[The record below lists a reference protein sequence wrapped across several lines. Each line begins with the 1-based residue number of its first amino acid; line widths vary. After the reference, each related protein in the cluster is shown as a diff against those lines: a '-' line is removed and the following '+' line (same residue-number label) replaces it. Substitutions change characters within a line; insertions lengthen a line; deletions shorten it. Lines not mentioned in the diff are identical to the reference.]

1 MEVNPVLISEYK
13 KSKTLRR
20 TKTIERSGQSMKKIK
35 FPIVWIL
42 LLAAICALTAALAKN
57 IKWVRQESPMDGS
70 NVSQLDSAQ
79 IAGKIAKTQKL
90 KKSEA
95 L

>member
-1 MEVNPVLISEYK
+1 
-13 KSKTLRR
+13 
-20 TKTIERSGQSMKKIK
+20 MKKVK

-57 IKWVRQESPMDGS
+57 IKWVRQEFPMDGS

-79 IAGKIAKTQKL
+79 IAGKIAKTAQEKL
-90 KKSEA
+90 TAGRSICC
-95 L
+95 